1 MTRAL
6 MVTPRRRDG
15 ALDRTRR
22 AAHWALPRA
31 AFLFEALAVA
41 VGLFELVTFA
51 MLQGNLLLAAH
62 EWGLFLTHY
71 AAAPA
76 PARTPVDL
84 AIVGMIL
91 ALSAFVATCRWPA
104 ARLAWRVTSS
114 AGARARGR

>member
-6 MVTPRRRDG
+6 MVSPRRREG

-31 AFLFEALAVA
+31 AFLVESLAVA

-51 MLQGNLLLAAH
+51 MLQGNRLLAAH

-71 AAAPA
+71 AQAAAPTRA
-76 PARTPVDL
+76 PVDL
-84 AIVGMIL
+84 TLACMIL
-91 ALSAFVATCRWPA
+91 ALSAFVVACRFPA
-104 ARLAWRVTSS
+104 ARLAWRV
-114 AGARARGR
+114 ANPAEARPRGR